1 MAHEPHLRRV
11 LGLRDMYSSLLS
23 LVFRHRHLKTM
34 FGRRTLIIA
43 GIGGL
48 MTTLFATGF
57 AFVPSREVEHVW
69 MFESK
74 LWGAC
79 LLMLGAGVVSFR
91 MSATRRATLTNADQG
106 VSISKNS

>member
-1 MAHEPHLRRV
+1 
-11 LGLRDMYSSLLS
+11 
-23 LVFRHRHLKTM
+23 
-34 FGRRTLIIA
+34 
-43 GIGGL
+43 

-91 MSATRRATLTNADQG
+91 MSATRRATLPIPDPG
-106 VSISKNS
+106 VSIAKHS